1 MIQRRTNLNF
11 KQGKWKKN
19 IDFFVMYNHEPYILF
34 SIIYIRNA
42 VYVRKKENNF
52 NSFHLEATQKKKNRV
67 VILFAL
73 QKDLTVL
80 G

>member
-1 MIQRRTNLNF
+1 ME
-11 KQGKWKKN
+11 KN

-52 NSFHLEATQKKKNRV
+52 NSFHLEATQKKNRV

>member
-52 NSFHLEATQKKKNRV
+52 NSFHLEATQKKKRV